1 MTPTPATP
9 LPDAD
14 GLRTPLAPTL
24 ILSAAWAL
32 GIGGT
37 TMMPLL
43 VTNTMARLHLDEGQ
57 ATLMTGI
64 EMIGM
69 LAGCVLLPRLARRV
83 PAFYKPAATTAALV
97 LLALSQMLT
106 ALTLSEPL
114 FGALRL
120 VAGVCESQMIVLVG
134 MCLARH
140 RDAERLWGV
149 VLLLSGLAVA
159 GVFTLVSLLPGV
171 AAGAGIWIALALLA
185 AVLGVAAARAPAL
198 VPARPSTPTPMPMP
212 GGAHRRAG
220 VGAGVW
226 LAWGVFVGVYSV
238 QAGVWAV
245 SALQG
250 ERIGLSLP
258 AIGTALALSS
268 LLGFF
273 GAVVPALPA
282 LAARR
287 GPTVMG
293 ALLVMF
299 ASVACFFTAD
309 GMALFFVG
317 QLTLNMGFYAIMA
330 VLNSFISARDHD
342 GTLLSQSVVVTFAA
356 VAVGTVGAG
365 ELFQDAGALGVIGF
379 SLLALAA
386 SVPLGLKALRGRISA
401 SPAL

>member
-1 MTPTPATP
+1 MTITPAAP
-9 LPDAD
+9 LPDIDVDAVKTTA
-14 GLRTPLAPTL
+14 GSTL
-24 ILSAAWAL
+24 ILSSAWAL

-43 VTNTMARLHLDEGQ
+43 VTNTMARLHFDEGQ
-57 ATLMTGI
+57 ATLMTGV

-69 LAGCVLLPRLARRV
+69 LAGCILLPPMARRW
-83 PAFYKPAATTAALV
+83 PARCTAVALV
-97 LLALSQMLT
+97 LLALCQMLT
-106 ALTLSEPL
+106 ALTLSPPL
-114 FGALRL
+114 FGAMRL
-120 VAGVCESQMIVLVG
+120 VVGVCEAQMIVMVG
-134 MCLARH
+134 ICLACH

-159 GVFTLVSLLPGV
+159 GVFTLVSLLPDV
-171 AAGAGIWIALALLA
+171 AAGDGVWIGLALLA
-185 AVLGVAAARAPAL
+185 AVLGVAAVRTPAL
-198 VPARPSTPTPMPMP
+198 VPARAPPPTVPMEQ
-212 GGAHRRAG
+212 GIRRRR

-258 AIGTALALSS
+258 TIGTLLAVSS

-273 GAVVPALPA
+273 GAVVPAIPA

-287 GPTVMG
+287 GSTVMG

-299 ASVACFFTAD
+299 ASVACFFTA
-309 GMALFFVG
+309 GGAVLFFVG
-317 QLTLNMGFYAIMA
+317 QLTLNMAFYAIMA
-330 VLNSFISARDHD
+330 VLNSFISAQDRD
-342 GTLLSQSVVVTFAA
+342 GSLLSQSVVVTFAA

-365 ELFQDAGALGVIGF
+365 ELFQNAGGLGVIVF
-379 SLLALAA
+379 SLLALAV
-386 SVPLGLKALRGRISA
+386 SVPLGLKALREPGRVSA

>member
-1 MTPTPATP
+1 MTTTPAAP
-9 LPDAD
+9 LPDVDAVKTTA
-14 GLRTPLAPTL
+14 GSTL
-24 ILSAAWAL
+24 ILSSAWAL

-57 ATLMTGI
+57 ATLMTGV

-69 LAGCVLLPRLARRV
+69 LAGCILLPPLARRW
-83 PAFYKPAATTAALV
+83 PARTTTLALV

-106 ALTLSEPL
+106 ALTLSAPL

-120 VAGVCESQMIVLVG
+120 VAGVCESQMIVMVG
-134 MCLARH
+134 ICLACH

-159 GVFTLVSLLPGV
+159 GVFTLVSLLPDV
-171 AAGAGIWIALALLA
+171 AAGEGVWIGLALLA

-198 VPARPSTPTPMPMP
+198 APPPMARAAPP
-212 GGAHRRAG
+212 GAGRRR

-258 AIGTALALSS
+258 TIGTLLAVSS

-273 GAVVPALPA
+273 GAVVPAIPA

-287 GPTVMG
+287 GLTVMG

-309 GMALFFVG
+309 GVVLFFAG
-317 QLTLNMGFYAIMA
+317 QLALNMAFYAIMA
-330 VLNSFISARDHD
+330 ILNSFISAQDRD
-342 GTLLSQSVVVTFAA
+342 GSLLSQSVVVTFAA

-365 ELFQDAGALGVIGF
+365 ELFQDAGGLGVIVF
-379 SLLALAA
+379 SLLALAI
-386 SVPLGLKALRGRISA
+386 SVPLGLKALRGRVSA

>member
-1 MTPTPATP
+1 MTSIPAAP
-9 LPDAD
+9 LPDIDAD
-14 GLRTPLAPTL
+14 AVKTTAASTL
-24 ILSAAWAL
+24 ILSCAWAL

-43 VTNTMARLHLDEGQ
+43 VTNTMARLGFDEGQ
-57 ATLMTGI
+57 ATLMTGV
-64 EMIGM
+64 EMVGM
-69 LAGCVLLPRLARRV
+69 LAGCILLPPMARRWPGRCTSV
-83 PAFYKPAATTAALV
+83 SLV
-97 LLALSQMLT
+97 LLALCQMLT
-106 ALTLSEPL
+106 ALTMSTPL

-120 VAGVCESQMIVLVG
+120 VAGVCEAQMIVMVG
-134 MCLARH
+134 ICLACH

-159 GVFTLVSLLPGV
+159 GVFTLVSLLPDV
-171 AAGAGIWIALALLA
+171 AAGDGIWIGLALLA
-185 AVLGVAAARAPAL
+185 AVAGLAAVRIPAL
-198 VPARPSTPTPMPMP
+198 VPARRPPPAEP
-212 GGAHRRAG
+212 GAGRRR

-258 AIGTALALSS
+258 TVGALLAVSS

-273 GAVVPALPA
+273 GAVVPAIPA

-309 GMALFFVG
+309 GAAPFFAG
-317 QLTLNMGFYAIMA
+317 QLMLNMAFYAIMA
-330 VLNSFISARDHD
+330 VLNSFISARDRD
-342 GTLLSQSVVVTFAA
+342 GSLLSQSVVVTFAA
-356 VAVGTVGAG
+356 VAAGTVGAG
-365 ELFQDAGALGVIGF
+365 ALFQEAGGVGVIVF
-379 SLLALAA
+379 SLLALAI
-386 SVPLGLKALRGRISA
+386 SVPLGLKALGGRVSA
-401 SPAL
+401 SPAP

>member
-1 MTPTPATP
+1 MTTTPAAP
-9 LPDAD
+9 LPDIDVVAVKTTA
-14 GLRTPLAPTL
+14 GSTL
-24 ILSAAWAL
+24 ILSSAWAL

-43 VTNTMARLHLDEGQ
+43 VTNTMARLHFDEGQ
-57 ATLMTGI
+57 ATLMTGV

-69 LAGCVLLPRLARRV
+69 LAGCILLPPMARRR
-83 PAFYKPAATTAALV
+83 PAACTAIALV
-97 LLALSQMLT
+97 LMALCQMLT
-106 ALTLSEPL
+106 ALTLSTPL

-120 VAGVCESQMIVLVG
+120 VVGVCEAQMIVMVG
-134 MCLARH
+134 ICLACH

-159 GVFTLVSLLPGV
+159 GVFTLVSLLPDV
-171 AAGAGIWIALALLA
+171 AAGDGIWIGLALLA
-185 AVLGVAAARAPAL
+185 AVLGVAAVRIPAL
-198 VPARPSTPTPMPMP
+198 VPARAPVPTAPMEP
-212 GGAHRRAG
+212 GTRRRR

-258 AIGTALALSS
+258 TIGTLLAVSS

-273 GAVVPALPA
+273 GAVVPAIPA

-287 GPTVMG
+287 GLTVMG

-309 GMALFFVG
+309 GAVLFFVG
-317 QLTLNMGFYAIMA
+317 QLTLNMAFYAIMA
-330 VLNSFISARDHD
+330 VLNSFISAQDRD
-342 GTLLSQSVVVTFAA
+342 GSLLSQSVVVTFAA

-365 ELFQDAGALGVIGF
+365 ELFQNAGGLGVIVF
-379 SLLALAA
+379 SLLALAV
-386 SVPLGLKALRGRISA
+386 SVPLGLKALRGAGRVSA

>member
-1 MTPTPATP
+1 MTTIPAAP
-9 LPDAD
+9 LPDIDAAAAKTTT
-14 GLRTPLAPTL
+14 GSTL
-24 ILSAAWAL
+24 ILSSAWAL

-43 VTNTMARLHLDEGQ
+43 VTNTMARLHFDEGQ
-57 ATLMTGI
+57 ATLMTGV
-64 EMIGM
+64 EMVGM
-69 LAGCVLLPRLARRV
+69 LAGCILLPPMARRW
-83 PAFYKPAATTAALV
+83 PTRCTAVSLV
-97 LLALSQMLT
+97 VLALCQMLT
-106 ALTLSEPL
+106 ALTLSTPL

-120 VAGVCESQMIVLVG
+120 VVGVCEAQMIVMVG
-134 MCLARH
+134 ICLACH

-159 GVFTLVSLLPGV
+159 GVFTLVSLLPDV
-171 AAGAGIWIALALLA
+171 AAGDGIWIGLALLA
-185 AVLGVAAARAPAL
+185 VVLGVAAVRIPAL
-198 VPARPSTPTPMPMP
+198 VPVRAPPPDEP
-212 GGAHRRAG
+212 GVGRRR

-258 AIGTALALSS
+258 TIGTLLAVSS

-273 GAVVPALPA
+273 GAVVPAIPA

-287 GPTVMG
+287 GLTVMG

-309 GMALFFVG
+309 GVVLFFAG
-317 QLTLNMGFYAIMA
+317 QLMLNMAFYAIMA
-330 VLNSFISARDHD
+330 VLNSFISAQDRD
-342 GTLLSQSVVVTFAA
+342 GSLLSQSVVVTFAA

-365 ELFQDAGALGVIGF
+365 ELFQDAGGVGVIVF
-379 SLLALAA
+379 SMLALAV
-386 SVPLGLKALRGRISA
+386 SVPLGLKALRGPGRVSA

>member
-1 MTPTPATP
+1 MTTTPAAP
-9 LPDAD
+9 LPDIDVDAVKTTA
-14 GLRTPLAPTL
+14 GSTL
-24 ILSAAWAL
+24 ILSSAWAL

-43 VTNTMARLHLDEGQ
+43 VTNTMARLHFDEGQ
-57 ATLMTGI
+57 ATLMTGV

-69 LAGCVLLPRLARRV
+69 LAGCILLPPMARRW
-83 PAFYKPAATTAALV
+83 PGRCTAVALV
-97 LLALSQMLT
+97 LLALCQMLT
-106 ALTLSEPL
+106 ALTMSTPL
-114 FGALRL
+114 FGTLRL
-120 VAGVCESQMIVLVG
+120 VVGVCEAQTIVMVG
-134 MCLARH
+134 ICLACH
-140 RDAERLWGV
+140 RDAERLWGL
-149 VLLLSGLAVA
+149 VLLLSGLVVA
-159 GVFTLVSLLPGV
+159 GVFTAVSLLPDV
-171 AAGAGIWIALALLA
+171 AAGDGIWIGLALLA
-185 AVLGVAAARAPAL
+185 AVLGVAAVRIPAL
-198 VPARPSTPTPMPMP
+198 VPARAPLPKQS
-212 GGAHRRAG
+212 GAVRRR

-258 AIGTALALSS
+258 TIGTLLAVSS

-273 GAVVPALPA
+273 GAVVPAIPA

-287 GPTVMG
+287 GLTVMG

-309 GMALFFVG
+309 GAVLFFAG
-317 QLTLNMGFYAIMA
+317 QLMLNMGFYAIMA
-330 VLNSFISARDHD
+330 VLNSFISAQDRD
-342 GTLLSQSVVVTFAA
+342 GSLLSQSVVVTFAA

-365 ELFQDAGALGVIGF
+365 ELFQDAGGVGVIVF
-379 SLLALAA
+379 SLLALAV
-386 SVPLGLKALRGRISA
+386 SVPLGLKALRGTGRITA

>member
-1 MTPTPATP
+1 MTTTPV
-9 LPDAD
+9 PDVDAVKTTA
-14 GLRTPLAPTL
+14 GSTL
-24 ILSAAWAL
+24 ILSSVWAL

-43 VTNTMARLHLDEGQ
+43 VTNTMARLRLDEGQ

-69 LAGCVLLPRLARRV
+69 LAGCILLPLLSRRW
-83 PAFYKPAATTAALV
+83 PAAVRSGATAVALV

-106 ALTLSEPL
+106 AWTLSPPV

-120 VAGVCESQMIVLVG
+120 VAGLCESQMIVMVG
-134 MCLARH
+134 ICLACH
-140 RDAERLWGV
+140 RDAERLWGM

-159 GVFTLVSLLPGV
+159 GVFTLVSLLPDV
-171 AAGAGIWIALALLA
+171 AAGEGVWIALALLA
-185 AVLGVAAARAPAL
+185 AVLGVAAVRAPSLA
-198 VPARPSTPTPMPMP
+198 PARLAPQPLPLAPTEQ
-212 GGAHRRAG
+212 GAGRRRL
-220 VGAGVW
+220 GAGVW

-258 AIGTALALSS
+258 TIGTLLAVSS

-273 GAVVPALPA
+273 GAVVPAIPA

-287 GPTVMG
+287 GLTVMG

-309 GMALFFVG
+309 GAPMFFTS
-317 QLTLNMGFYAIMA
+317 QLMLNAGFYAIMA
-330 VLNSFISARDHD
+330 VLNSFISAQDRD

-365 ELFQDAGALGVIGF
+365 ELFQDAGGLGVIAF
-379 SLLALAA
+379 SLLALAV
-386 SVPLGLKALRGRISA
+386 SVPLGLKALRGRVSA